1 MLNTIWAVMILVG
14 VIVGILT
21 GNMEAVGNGV
31 LESAGSAVTLC
42 ITMMGILSMWT
53 GLMQVARASGLL
65 EKMAGWLSPVIVFLF
80 PKIPKDSKAAE
91 YIATNMVA
99 NVLGLGWAATPAG
112 IKAMEELAVL
122 EEKRGTPG
130 YEKEKQGINML
141 EREREERVKGMSG
154 YERKEYVQGE
164 SAASKE
170 STPRAA
176 SNEMCTLLVV
186 NMSSL
191 QLIPINMIAYRSQ
204 YGSASPAAIVA
215 PVIVATVIST
225 IVAVAFCKLAA
236 KTEDEPKHS
245 CKVADKSFFGG
256 KTSKQLYSSIE
267 SMKKN

>member
-1 MLNTIWAVMILVG
+1 MLNTIWGLMILIG
-14 VIVGILT
+14 VAVGILT
-21 GNMEAVGNGV
+21 GNMEAVGNGA

-65 EKMAGWLSPVIVFLF
+65 EKMAGWLSPVIRFLF
-80 PKIPKDSKAAE
+80 PKLAPDSKAAE

-112 IKAMEELAVL
+112 IKAMEELAAL
-122 EEKRGTPG
+122 EESRGTAG
-130 YEKEKQGINML
+130 YEKGKEKT
-141 EREREERVKGMSG
+141 E
-154 YERKEYVQGE
+154 
-164 SAASKE
+164 
-170 STPRAA
+170 RAA
-176 SNEMCTLLVV
+176 STEMCTLLVM

-225 IVAVAFCKLAA
+225 IVAVAFCKLKA
-236 KTEDEPKHS
+236 KQENRWVERSGEYTKLHLEQD
-245 CKVADKSFFGG
+245 F
-256 KTSKQLYSSIE
+256 
-267 SMKKN
+267 

>member
-1 MLNTIWAVMILVG
+1 MLNTIWALMILIG
-14 VIVGILT
+14 VAVGILT
-21 GNMEAVGNGV
+21 GNIEAVGNGA

-65 EKMAGWLSPVIVFLF
+65 NKMAAGLRPVIHFLF
-80 PKIPKDSKAAE
+80 PKLAPESKAAE

-112 IKAMEELAVL
+112 IKAMEELASL

-130 YEKEKQGINML
+130 YRAGQ
-141 EREREERVKGMSG
+141 EEIPRT
-154 YERKEYVQGE
+154 
-164 SAASKE
+164 AS
-170 STPRAA
+170 T
-176 SNEMCTLLVV
+176 EMCTLLVM

-225 IVAVAFCKLAA
+225 IVAVVFCKLKAGREA
-236 KTEDEPKHS
+236 VAIEHS
-245 CKVADKSFFGG
+245 KIHRTMDL
-256 KTSKQLYSSIE
+256 KQEY
-267 SMKKN
+267 

>member
-1 MLNTIWAVMILVG
+1 MLNTIWALMILIG

-21 GNMEAVGNGV
+21 GNMEAVGNGA

-65 EKMAGWLSPVIVFLF
+65 EKMAGWLSPVIGFLF
-80 PKIPKDSKAAE
+80 PKLKKDSKAAE

-112 IKAMEELAVL
+112 IKAMEELAAL
-122 EEKRGTPG
+122 EEERGTPG
-130 YEKEKQGINML
+130 YKEVG
-141 EREREERVKGMSG
+141 
-154 YERKEYVQGE
+154 RKDAGAGTLSENVPRI
-164 SAASKE
+164 ASD
-170 STPRAA
+170 
-176 SNEMCTLLVV
+176 EMCTLLVI

-204 YGSASPAAIVA
+204 YGSVSPAAIVA

-225 IVAVAFCKLAA
+225 IVAVVFCKI
-236 KTEDEPKHS
+236 
-245 CKVADKSFFGG
+245 KSG
-256 KTSKQLYSSIE
+256 KK
-267 SMKKN
+267 

>member
-1 MLNTIWAVMILVG
+1 MLRKKGGFGDGMLNTIWALMILIG
-14 VIVGILT
+14 VAVGILT
-21 GNMEAVGNGV
+21 GNMEAVGNGA

-65 EKMAGWLSPVIVFLF
+65 EKMAGWLSPVIGFLF
-80 PKIPKDSKAAE
+80 PKIKKDSKAAE

-122 EEKRGTPG
+122 EEERGTPG
-130 YEKEKQGINML
+130 YTSLDG
-141 EREREERVKGMSG
+141 REENALR
-154 YERKEYVQGE
+154 
-164 SAASKE
+164 SASD
-170 STPRAA
+170 
-176 SNEMCTLLVV
+176 EMCTLLVI

-204 YGSASPAAIVA
+204 YGSVSPAAIVA

-225 IVAVAFCKLAA
+225 IVAVVFCK
-236 KTEDEPKHS
+236 
-245 CKVADKSFFGG
+245 
-256 KTSKQLYSSIE
+256 SKAR
-267 SMKKN
+267 K

>member
-1 MLNTIWAVMILVG
+1 MLNTIWAIMILVG

-21 GNMEAVGNGV
+21 GNMEAVGNGA

-65 EKMAGWLSPVIVFLF
+65 EKMAAGLSPVIGFLF
-80 PKIPKDSKAAE
+80 PNIPKDSKAAE

-122 EEKRGTPG
+122 EEERGTPG
-130 YEKEKQGINML
+130 YKKKKQGNVRELSL
-141 EREREERVKGMSG
+141 EEDI
-154 YERKEYVQGE
+154 
-164 SAASKE
+164 
-170 STPRAA
+170 PRAA

-225 IVAVAFCKLAA
+225 VVAVLFCKLAA
-236 KTEDEPKHS
+236 K
-245 CKVADKSFFGG
+245 
-256 KTSKQLYSSIE
+256 
-267 SMKKN
+267 